1 MIREL
6 QCRDGRKSFYKKAFI
21 IERND
26 GIYLKSYDTLENMI
40 LDDVEEIFPNDNIR
54 ELGLTFVKGSSLE
67 SIIPGEYEEI
77 PDSYK
82 DMLAN
87 DFK

>member
-26 GIYLKSYDTLENMI
+26 GIYLKSYDTLVCRITHGVFQRLWNGYSATTMRHI
-40 LDDVEEIFPNDNIR
+40 NSFLI
-54 ELGLTFVKGSSLE
+54 
-67 SIIPGEYEEI
+67 
-77 PDSYK
+77 
-82 DMLAN
+82 
-87 DFK
+87 

>member
-26 GIYLKSYDTLENMI
+26 GIYLKSYDTL
-40 LDDVEEIFPNDNIR
+40 VCRIR
-54 ELGLTFVKGSSLE
+54 HGVFQRLWNGYSATTMRHINSFLMEFGIVGGGKAWWEQQELH
-67 SIIPGEYEEI
+67 I
-77 PDSYK
+77 
-82 DMLAN
+82 
-87 DFK
+87 

>member
-26 GIYLKSYDTLENMI
+26 GIYLKSYDTLVCRITHGVFQLLWDGYSATTMRHINSFLMEFDI
-40 LDDVEEIFPNDNIR
+40 AGGGKAWWEQQ
-54 ELGLTFVKGSSLE
+54 ELY
-67 SIIPGEYEEI
+67 I
-77 PDSYK
+77 
-82 DMLAN
+82 
-87 DFK
+87 